1 MTLSKQVIKH
11 IIKSNLKKYIQMFR
25 QLYVVSQVRG
35 RNIQE
40 PFNYKTRKGPT
51 SLAKAGDIRGRVKA
65 DLLSCVKR
73 EVVSAHI
80 EPWAKTAVLEGFVLV
95 NIEKPGND

>member
-1 MTLSKQVIKH
+1 MTLSGKASYQTHHQVQ
-11 IIKSNLKKYIQMFR
+11 LKEIYMFD
-25 QLYVVSQVRG
+25 QLYIASQVRG

-40 PFNYKTRKGPT
+40 PFNYETRKGPT
-51 SLAKAGDIRGRVKA
+51 SFAKTGDIRGRVKA

-80 EPWAKTAVLEGFVLV
+80 EPWAKTAVLEGF
-95 NIEKPGND
+95 